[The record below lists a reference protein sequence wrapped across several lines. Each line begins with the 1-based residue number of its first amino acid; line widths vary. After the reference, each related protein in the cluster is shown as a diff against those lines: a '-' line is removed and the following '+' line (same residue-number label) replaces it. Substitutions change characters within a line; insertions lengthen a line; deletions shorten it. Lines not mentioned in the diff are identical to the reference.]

1 MSVTENRKKE
11 ITATAAKLFNQRGFS
26 AVTMRDL
33 AQEMGIKAASLYNH
47 IRSKQEIL
55 ELILI
60 QIAEEFTSGM
70 QRILVLDHTNI
81 QKLESVIHLHV
92 KIASENPNG
101 MAVLFN
107 EWMHLENSRAYYLQL
122 RQQYE
127 DNLKAIINSGI
138 EQNEIKALNPE
149 IVMFSMLSTLRYLY
163 AWIPKK
169 ENINIHH
176 LTAQLTE
183 VLISGINK

>member
-1 MSVTENRKKE
+1 MSVTENRKME
-11 ITATAAKLFNQRGFS
+11 ITATAAKLFKQRGYS

-47 IRSKQEIL
+47 IKSKQEIL

-60 QIAEEFTSGM
+60 QIAEEFTSSM
-70 QRILVLDHTNI
+70 QSILISENSNI

-92 KIASENPNG
+92 KMASENPNG

-107 EWMHLENSRAYYLQL
+107 DWMHLENNRDYYLHL

-138 EQNEIKALNPE
+138 EQNEIKAVNPE

-169 ENINIHH
+169 EYININN
-176 LTAQLTE
+176 LTSQLVE